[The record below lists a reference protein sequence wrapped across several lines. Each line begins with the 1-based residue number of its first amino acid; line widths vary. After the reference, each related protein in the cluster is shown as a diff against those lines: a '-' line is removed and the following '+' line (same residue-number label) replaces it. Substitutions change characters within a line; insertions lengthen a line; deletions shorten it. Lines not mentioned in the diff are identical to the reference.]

1 MHRLLTLLTL
11 TVTMLLAGC
20 DLRQRFDS
28 AEDRI
33 NAAMPLDV
41 QIRQARERLA
51 EQLSMQPSERTVL
64 DNAWSARLRARA
76 VSCSPD
82 FTPSWR
88 HSSDA
93 VRAGVG
99 NKACFAEFDRKLARW
114 IGVQRVRLALA
125 QPPATVGSIPP
136 SITLQGHLS
145 APARDAA
152 QAPVI
157 VVTTTEGFE
166 LVALDGRSLFK
177 ERGQGSEV
185 SLAPN
190 GRLFAQGLSGV
201 VRIRATD
208 GGETLLELSE
218 ARAVHW
224 LSPWFLGVRS
234 ASGKPAY
241 VFSLRSAEEA
251 PVVTSGASSF
261 EALLPVPGNGDRFNV
276 LAFMGL
282 YQFEVKEQDGK
293 VGVTLV
299 AEKPGVDRRL
309 ASLTSGFGQFSADG
323 KEWVTADAEKL
334 VRLDL
339 ATLEV
344 RESSFEPALVRSAAP
359 TVRPDQFVIGLLMPG
374 DAGGASSRN
383 GNYLFDATAGTLARV
398 AGAAAQRPIRYVA
411 ALKRLAQTSHP
422 TLWLSEQLETAE
434 AQPAANLINGML
446 EEANQLKLAQVQA
459 RSVAEDQRI
468 AQSPA
473 LQAGSPL
480 LPFVR
485 DAQVEGVG
493 IYEANEKIAQP
504 GQSRSTGRVTVT
516 VRRSAQPLVLV
527 LCSYEPVQWQ
537 LKLEPGARLGA
548 VLVGGYYDS
557 SVQGAGDARVLKIG
571 RNYAYQQ
578 EGAEFAALQ
587 REVTRWAGRPIS
599 LFQSGY
605 RGTSYTVGGR

>member
-11 TVTMLLAGC
+11 VVTMLLAGC

-33 NAAMPLDV
+33 NAAVPLDV

-51 EQLSMQPSERTVL
+51 EQLVTDASERTAL
-64 DNAWSARLRARA
+64 DDAWRTRLRARA
-76 VSCSPD
+76 LSCSPD

-88 HSSDA
+88 HSNDA
-93 VRAGVG
+93 VRGRVG
-99 NKACFAEFDRKLARW
+99 NRACFAEFDRKLARW
-114 IGVQRVRLALA
+114 VGVQRVRLMLA
-125 QPPATVGSIPP
+125 QAPVAVGSIPP

-145 APARDAA
+145 AASRDAA
-152 QAPVI
+152 RAPVI
-157 VVTTTEGFE
+157 VVTTTEGLE

-177 ERGQGSEV
+177 ERGPGTEA

-190 GRLFAQGLSGV
+190 GRLFAQAVAGL
-201 VRIRATD
+201 VRIRATE
-208 GGETLLELSE
+208 GGETLLELPE
-218 ARAVHW
+218 ARSVHW
-224 LSPWFLGVRS
+224 LSSWFLGVRS

-241 VFSLRSAEEA
+241 LLSLRSAEEA
-251 PVVTSGASSF
+251 PVVASGHSSS
-261 EALLPVPGNGDRFNV
+261 EILLPVPGNGDRFNV

-282 YQFEVKEQDGK
+282 YQFEAKEQNGK
-293 VGVTLV
+293 LGVTLV
-299 AEKPGVDRRL
+299 VEKPGVDRRL
-309 ASLTSGFGQFSADG
+309 GSMTSGAGQFSADG
-323 KEWVTADAEKL
+323 KEWVTADADKL

-344 RESSFEPALVRSAAP
+344 RDHSFEPALVGGAAP
-359 TVRPDQFVIGLLMPG
+359 TARPDQFVISLTAPLAFSGVP
-374 DAGGASSRN
+374 AGS
-383 GNYLFDATAGTLARV
+383 GNYLFDASAGTLARIE
-398 AGAAAQRPIRYVA
+398 GAAARRPIRYVA
-411 ALKRLAQTSHP
+411 ALKRLSQLSHP
-422 TLWLSEQLETAE
+422 TLWLSEQLETA
-434 AQPAANLINGML
+434 APQPAAELIGAML
-446 EEANQLKLAQVQA
+446 EEANQHKLAQVQMQA
-459 RSVAEDQRI
+459 AAEDQRI

-537 LKLEPGARLGA
+537 LKPEPGARLGA

-587 REVTRWAGRPIS
+587 REVARWAGRPIS